1 MQKSFYGLSG
11 VNLVMALNS
20 TTRIIVFKPHTEF
33 SGDFVENIVET
44 HTCQKKYTGNAKQ
57 RETKART
64 PGGAGRTKALQS
76 VVKEF
81 PRVTHPRSGNTTFA
95 SARLCEF

>member
-44 HTCQKKYTGNAKQ
+44 HTCQKNTLVTQSKEKQ
-57 RETKART
+57 KPAHQEARVGQKRCS
-64 PGGAGRTKALQS
+64 PL
-76 VVKEF
+76 
-81 PRVTHPRSGNTTFA
+81 
-95 SARLCEF
+95 